1 MTIIYSRL
9 SDGSTNPAWLE
20 ARRGKITAS
29 QLHRVMGTALVRG
42 TYLTELLVER
52 ITGQLLEHGSN
63 TDAMQQGIDR
73 EDEAG
78 ERYAQE
84 TGATLVPGYWMWS
97 DKLGFGATPDFL
109 IDGGGGVD
117 VKCPQPKGEI
127 QARFAEALGGKWR
140 SAHEYY
146 WQCIGNAVVVDEPW
160 WDLAVY
166 CRELA
171 AVDLDLHTVRHRN
184 GPEIAGR
191 VVDAVFEAN
200 ALLTA
205 QFDLAMH
212 AKRRWVE
219 SVLIPRIREATSH
232 EAVQECENEVYR
244 LGKGVLPPAL
254 IKAID
259 AAILAKTATLPN
271 PLMG

>member
-9 SDGSTNPAWLE
+9 SDGNVNPAWTE
-20 ARRGKITAS
+20 ARRGRITAS
-29 QLHRVMGTALVRG
+29 QLYRVMGTALVRG
-42 TYLTELLVER
+42 NYLTELLVER
-52 ITGQLLEHGSN
+52 ITGHLLEHGGN

-73 EDEAG
+73 EEEAG
-78 ERYAQE
+78 DRYAQE

-109 IDGGGGVD
+109 VDGGGGVE
-117 VKCPQPKGEI
+117 VKCPQPKGAI

-140 SAHEYY
+140 SEPQYY
-146 WQCIGNAVVVDEPW
+146 WQCIGCAIAANEPW

-166 CRELA
+166 SPELA
-171 AVDLDLHTVRHRN
+171 AVDLDLHVVRYRLD
-184 GPEIAGR
+184 AVTADK

-200 ALLTA
+200 AMLDE
-205 QFDLAMH
+205 QFDTAMH
-212 AKRRWVE
+212 TKRRWVE
-219 SVLIPRIREATSH
+219 STLIPRIREATCN
-232 EAVQECENEVYR
+232 EDIQACENEVYK
-244 LGKGVLPPAL
+244 LGPGVLPPAL

-259 AAILAKTATLPN
+259 AAIHAKVETLPN